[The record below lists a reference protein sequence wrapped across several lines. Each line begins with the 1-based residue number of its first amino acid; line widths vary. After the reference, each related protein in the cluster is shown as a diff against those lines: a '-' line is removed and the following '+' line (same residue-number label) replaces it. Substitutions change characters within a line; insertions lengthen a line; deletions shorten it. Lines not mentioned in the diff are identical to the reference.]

1 MFVHGHLQGL
11 RRNFIRIYRWRPR
24 IKTIP
29 RDILPSSL
37 VSKDEL
43 KAIIA
48 PDAIPTAAPASSRS
62 ASLSDQRKALIYKKK
77 GAVCGR
83 FKGLAEVFSRRNK
96 DSKREAIA
104 RAHTELKPVQIVQAV
119 QSLSFD
125 SASLRSGQALRSKC
139 WPAAGLELILSK
151 MILASKPLIVKGM
164 LRKGGVMSA
173 LL

>member
-48 PDAIPTAAPASSRS
+48 PEAIPTAAPAS
-62 ASLSDQRKALIYKKK
+62 L
-77 GAVCGR
+77 R
-83 FKGLAEVFSRRNK
+83 FEGEVSPE
-96 DSKREAIA
+96 SHH
-104 RAHTELKPVQIVQAV
+104 AHLV
-119 QSLSFD
+119 
-125 SASLRSGQALRSKC
+125 
-139 WPAAGLELILSK
+139 AGIKLES
-151 MILASKPLIVKGM
+151 
-164 LRKGGVMSA
+164 
-173 LL
+173 

>member
-29 RDILPSSL
+29 RDILPSGL
-37 VSKDEL
+37 VLKDEL

-48 PDAIPTAAPASSRS
+48 PEAIPTAAPASSRS
-62 ASLSDQRKALIYKKK
+62 ASLSGSDQRKALIYKKK

-83 FKGLAEVFSRRNK
+83 FKGLAEAFSRRNK

-104 RAHTELKPVQIVQAV
+104 RAHTELKPVQIVQAG

-125 SASLRSGQALRSKC
+125 SASLRSG
-139 WPAAGLELILSK
+139 
-151 MILASKPLIVKGM
+151 
-164 LRKGGVMSA
+164 
-173 LL
+173 